1 MVYDFGMTIKQL
13 RKQKGWSQQ
22 TLGRKIGVSKGA
34 ISTYERN
41 VKIPSAEIIKTMAV
55 TFHVSADYLLGLKKT
70 DEYEIE
76 DLTENQKEIIKTIID
91 EFRRSN
97 R

>member
-1 MVYDFGMTIKQL
+1 MVYDFGMTVKRL
-13 RKQKGWSQQ
+13 RKQKGWSQE
-22 TLGRKIGVSKGA
+22 TFGRKIGVSKGA

-41 VKIPSAEIIKTMAV
+41 VKIPSAEIIKIMAV
-55 TFHVSADYLLGLKKT
+55 TFGVSADHLLGLKKT
-70 DEYEIE
+70 DEYYIG
-76 DLTENQKEIIKTIID
+76 DLTEKQKEIIKTIID